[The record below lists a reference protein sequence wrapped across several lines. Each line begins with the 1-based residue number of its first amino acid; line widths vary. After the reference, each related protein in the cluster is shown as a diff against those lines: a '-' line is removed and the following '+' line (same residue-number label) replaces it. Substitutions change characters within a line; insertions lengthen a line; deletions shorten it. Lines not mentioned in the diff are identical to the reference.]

1 MVASCNE
8 CGIAK
13 SSSAFLF
20 IWRLLMIEGYLTINE
35 VAKKW
40 DISPR
45 RVRAMCL
52 NGQIPKAAKLGRV
65 WAIPQETERPVDGRV
80 TSGEYRDWRKKNK
93 EENRTVG

>member
-1 MVASCNE
+1 
-8 CGIAK
+8 
-13 SSSAFLF
+13 
-20 IWRLLMIEGYLTINE
+20 MIEGYLTINE
-35 VAKKW
+35 VAKKR

-52 NGQIPKAAKLGRV
+52 NGEIPKAAKLGRV

-93 EENRTVG
+93 EENKTDG